1 MRRLC
6 LIAIGLVGSAAATDA
21 VAQTKPGRLH
31 VARTTTETVVPRNDP
46 LALNNVASDSSPTP
60 YRVQSGYAAQFP
72 PIRSH
77 PPVEPQG
84 GFSIRAGRDNP
95 DEPMT
100 GGLKFRF

>member
-1 MRRLC
+1 MTRLG
-6 LIAIGLVGSAAATDA
+6 LIVFGLAAVTATQA
-21 VAQTKPGRLH
+21 FAQSKIARMPH
-31 VARTTTETVVPRNDP
+31 VARVAAGETVVPRSEDS
-46 LALNNVASDSSPTP
+46 LALNNAFSDP
-60 YRVQSGYAAQFP
+60 YAKGLKGGAGQFP